1 MYNTFE
7 SNSKRIFFFLYRY
20 IYVFFLPL
28 HRLLRIA
35 VLQSAVSI
43 KLEDVVKPAKSLFD
57 DWMLKGK
64 RIAPNIR
71 NVVYIAGN
79 YLFFLFTY
87 NCPIME
93 EKYTDWI
100 YGNHDRNQVW
110 R

>member
-1 MYNTFE
+1 M
-7 SNSKRIFFFLYRY
+7 
-20 IYVFFLPL
+20 FFLPL

-79 YLFFLFTY
+79 YLFFFYIQLPNY
-87 NCPIME
+87 RR
-93 EKYTDWI
+93 KI
-100 YGNHDRNQVW
+100 YGLDINGW
-110 R
+110 KS